1 MSHKVDEILTGHNAQ
16 CMYKGENIDILTV
29 GKPKL
34 GDLTGFVV

>member
-1 MSHKVDEILTGHNAQ
+1 
-16 CMYKGENIDILTV
+16 MYKGENIDILTV